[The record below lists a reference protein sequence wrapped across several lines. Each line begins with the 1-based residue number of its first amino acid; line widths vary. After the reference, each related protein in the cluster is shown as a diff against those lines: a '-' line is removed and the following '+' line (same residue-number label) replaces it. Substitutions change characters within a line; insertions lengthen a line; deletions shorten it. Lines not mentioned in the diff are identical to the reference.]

1 MLIDDGDDGHS
12 CTQGLQAHQ
21 DSMKKGRRS
30 SNTTLKAL
38 QRWSSKNRART
49 AVVLVKRR
57 RRSTATTTIRT
68 AKEKYRTDGGRE
80 ATMAT
85 WFWSSR
91 TAARVNNSSNKAEQS
106 LDKKKMK

>member
-1 MLIDDGDDGHS
+1 M
-12 CTQGLQAHQ
+12 A
-21 DSMKKGRRS
+21 
-30 SNTTLKAL
+30 
-38 QRWSSKNRART
+38 
-49 AVVLVKRR
+49 
-57 RRSTATTTIRT
+57 TATTRT